1 VTVTYFAYGSNMCS
15 AWLRSRVPGAMANGR
30 AVLHNHELRFRKR
43 SSDGSSKCDVVP
55 AAGRMVHG
63 VVFQIPL
70 DEKPALDV
78 AEGLGKGY
86 REMRCTVAE
95 LGGELIAAFMY
106 VAEADAVDESLLP
119 YTGTNVSFSP
129 ELTNM
134 ICRHVRRGD

>member
-1 VTVTYFAYGSNMCS
+1 
-15 AWLRSRVPGAMANGR
+15 
-30 AVLHNHELRFRKR
+30 
-43 SSDGSSKCDVVP
+43 
-55 AAGRMVHG
+55 MVHG

-95 LGGELIAAFMY
+95 LGGELIAAFIY

-119 YTGTNVSFSP
+119 YTWYKRIVLSGAHEHDLPATYVAAIN
-129 ELTNM
+129 EAA
-134 ICRHVRRGD
+134 CRDDADEQRASDALRKAGLLA